1 MLVYSASAGSGKTF
15 TLAARYIALLMEG
28 ESFDRILA
36 VTFTQKATAEMKQRI
51 MAYLYAIGTGTM
63 KEDDAFLHTVE
74 EYMEGELPKD
84 FRRRAYSIL
93 TDMLNRYDRMAVN
106 TIDSFF
112 QMILAG
118 LARHLHLRAN
128 FEVDL
133 EEEMAVENAVDQLL
147 SGIGQEDKE
156 VQEKV

>member
-1 MLVYSASAGSGKTF
+1 MSISHRMLVYSASAGSGKTF

-84 FRRRAYSIL
+84 FRYRFLVRPCECFGKKGEPIY
-93 TDMLNRYDRMAVN
+93 TDW
-106 TIDSFF
+106 IDGS
-112 QMILAG
+112 
-118 LARHLHLRAN
+118 
-128 FEVDL
+128 V
-133 EEEMAVENAVDQLL
+133 
-147 SGIGQEDKE
+147 S
-156 VQEKV
+156 

>member
-1 MLVYSASAGSGKTF
+1 MSISHRMLVYSASAGSGETF

-74 EYMEGELPKD
+74 E
-84 FRRRAYSIL
+84 
-93 TDMLNRYDRMAVN
+93 
-106 TIDSFF
+106 
-112 QMILAG
+112 
-118 LARHLHLRAN
+118 
-128 FEVDL
+128 
-133 EEEMAVENAVDQLL
+133 
-147 SGIGQEDKE
+147 
-156 VQEKV
+156 